1 MLLFSIHLLRFLLTI
16 PSLRKLCVR
25 GLRNTNYYLRRLILA
40 IWKKKYLAGS
50 NFSDSVINSNITLY
64 LIENL
69 VKGLFLASANFTKKW
84 ANR

>member
-1 MLLFSIHLLRFLLTI
+1 MRYI
-16 PSLRKLCVR
+16 PKA
-25 GLRNTNYYLRRLILA
+25 NYYLRRLILA

-50 NFSDSVINSNITLY
+50 NFGDSVINSNITLY

-69 VKGLFLASANFTKKW
+69 VKGLFLASANFSEKW

>member
-1 MLLFSIHLLRFLLTI
+1 MYLRPTI
-16 PSLRKLCVR
+16 
-25 GLRNTNYYLRRLILA
+25 YYLRRLILA

-50 NFSDSVINSNITLY
+50 SFGDSVIISNITLY

-69 VKGLFLASANFTKKW
+69 VKGLFLASANFSEKW